1 MEHQAH
7 ISDKSDISPLARI
20 VVALV
25 VVAGIA
31 ASAVYIVY
39 ESGLWSPQV
48 HHEAP

>member
-7 ISDKSDISPLARI
+7 ISDKSDISPVTRI
-20 VVALV
+20 IIALV

-31 ASAVYIVY
+31 ATGVYVVY

-48 HHEAP
+48 QHEAP